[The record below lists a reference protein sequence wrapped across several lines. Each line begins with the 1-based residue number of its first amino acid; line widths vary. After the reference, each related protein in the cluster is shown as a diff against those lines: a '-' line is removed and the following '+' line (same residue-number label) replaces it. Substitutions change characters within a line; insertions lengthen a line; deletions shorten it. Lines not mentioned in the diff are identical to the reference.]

1 MSAHAIH
8 APVLPR
14 LVGRTRVR
22 TCDKAAAHER
32 APQSADE
39 EPLDDLELLAADWQ
53 RALDSADR
61 ALVAAVGTLPTPYLE
76 KRRRAL
82 AEERR
87 QTAELLVAVARA
99 RGSRR
104 ACPCR
109 RNVARSL
116 TP

>member
-1 MSAHAIH
+1 
-8 APVLPR
+8 
-14 LVGRTRVR
+14 
-22 TCDKAAAHER
+22 
-32 APQSADE
+32 
-39 EPLDDLELLAADWQ
+39 
-53 RALDSADR
+53 
-61 ALVAAVGTLPTPYLE
+61 LPTPYLE

-104 ACPCR
+104 DCPCR